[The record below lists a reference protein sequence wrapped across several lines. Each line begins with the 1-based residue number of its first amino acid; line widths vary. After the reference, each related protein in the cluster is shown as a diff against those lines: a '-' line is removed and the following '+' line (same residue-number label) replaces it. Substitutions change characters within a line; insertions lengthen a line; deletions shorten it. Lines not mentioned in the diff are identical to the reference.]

1 MSFLEKLNEDDILEL
16 ESTINEAI
24 YNDLSV
30 NILLYL
36 DKDFYRELTDNIFNT
51 FFEEWKLA
59 ELCCDDDKEDIEQF
73 LWDIVW

>member
-51 FFEEWKLA
+51 FF
-59 ELCCDDDKEDIEQF
+59 
-73 LWDIVW
+73 